1 MRGAVPKGIP
11 RRERWCRRP
20 LTKGKDRGADGLDD
34 GNDLEMEERD
44 EGSVIL
50 LIIVYYLDIGSVSQ
64 SDLSM
69 EDGFESRQIH
79 RIG

>member
-1 MRGAVPKGIP
+1 
-11 RRERWCRRP
+11 
-20 LTKGKDRGADGLDD
+20 
-34 GNDLEMEERD
+34 MEERD